1 MQTSQ
6 IFPVLLCTQFLPTAR
21 NPCTVWLP
29 AAHAAII
36 ISAYT
41 KLSQQGLLKHVDFC
55 VCTTYKGRLPKP
67 TGDDKVRRPVEA
79 WGCNHHPSCLNCT
92 IPSSPAVLLQLL
104 LGPQSGSWQPDGTSM
119 AGSLS
124 CVTLWG
130 QRVGGRRL
138 HTVPKSCTKTGYRIQ
153 HLLNA
158 TSTFVLSALI
168 LSCSITTQWFY
179 CAEVDEGAQHM
190 QAERDWALSKLNPAA
205 EARGKLP
212 VLCAPAHDAL
222 SYRE

>member
-36 ISAYT
+36 ISACT

-67 TGDDKVRRPVEA
+67 TGDDKERRPVEA
-79 WGCNHHPSCLNCT
+79 WGCNLHPSCLNGI
-92 IPSSPAVLLQLL
+92 IPPSPAVLLQLL
-104 LGPQSGSWQPDGTSM
+104 LVPSQE
-119 AGSLS
+119 AGSLMAHPWLAACPVS
-124 CVTLWG
+124 PYGGRGW
-130 QRVGGRRL
+130 VGGGFTLSQNHAPRQVTGFNFSSTL
-138 HTVPKSCTKTGYRIQ
+138 HLP
-153 HLLNA
+153 
-158 TSTFVLSALI
+158 
-168 LSCSITTQWFY
+168 TQWFY